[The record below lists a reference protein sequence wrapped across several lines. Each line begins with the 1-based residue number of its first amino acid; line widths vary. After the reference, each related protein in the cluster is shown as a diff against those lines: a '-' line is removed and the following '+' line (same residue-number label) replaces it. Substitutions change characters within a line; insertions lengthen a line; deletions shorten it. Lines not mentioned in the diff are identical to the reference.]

1 MKQLVPKL
9 QTHLFCIT
17 LHSFSLT
24 TSPKVLWNGRPL
36 AHDWYW
42 IERLVEYLLLSFSE
56 KVHYPEVPEVQ
67 PSWVCSQM
75 DKALTQPWLL
85 VDWATWQPITL
96 LYSGHLLQDTFEFT
110 MFAGWPRKHWP
121 FLETT
126 RTFLKLWHPQGSH
139 SPWDCNGMFEE

>member
-1 MKQLVPKL
+1 MVAKQRIRMANEKHSKNITQRGNVAKTLRPQEEKYPVGPWL
-9 QTHLFCIT
+9 LALFVFVVC
-17 LHSFSLT
+17 
-24 TSPKVLWNGRPL
+24 G
-36 AHDWYW
+36 
-42 IERLVEYLLLSFSE
+42 SE

-110 MFAGWPRKHWP
+110 MFAG
-121 FLETT
+121 
-126 RTFLKLWHPQGSH
+126 
-139 SPWDCNGMFEE
+139 